1 MLYNDLDKLIE
12 DYNERY
18 RNANDWVFQA
28 TTELEL
34 EEAKADKNKLVHEY
48 SQALLVHEYSQAL
61 YDFLWDKL
69 PQLTAKDC
77 IAFDL
82 VPYGVW
88 QKFSSKY
95 ELILKKIKGVHRVR

>member
-1 MLYNDLDKLIE
+1 MLYEELDKLIE

-18 RNANDWVFQA
+18 RNANDWVIQA

-34 EEAKADKNKLVHEY
+34 EEAKADKNKLVHDY
-48 SQALLVHEYSQAL
+48 AQAL
-61 YDFLWDKL
+61 YDVLWDKL
-69 PQLTAKDC
+69 SQLTAKDC

-88 QKFSSKY
+88 KRFSEKY
-95 ELILKKIKGVHRVR
+95 GLILKKIKEVHNVR